1 MMQILNE
8 ISIQN
13 PNCDTHLNECSS
25 NHCHANDHWGDDHY
39 YDTLDTQSQAL
50 WEYYIESRDE
60 YWYHHCECGH
70 YNQDDNHTN
79 SNTMISQEVTES
91 PALTSNVYGN
101 ILDNIRY
108 VYADWLN
115 DRQRQLARRYVEH
128 TLLPTKPIIAHSYD
142 LCRENQVSFDEL
154 ASLSLGI
161 RAYQNDV
168 RCQCCGV
175 TQMIYPK
182 VAKLIWLDL
191 ETWVLK
197 KTPYYV
203 CAECNLFREVPF

>member
-50 WEYYIESRDE
+50 WEHYVESRDE

-79 SNTMISQEVTES
+79 SNAMTPQEITKTKAFVKN
-91 PALTSNVYGN
+91 AQDN
-101 ILDNIRY
+101 ILDNI
-108 VYADWLN
+108 
-115 DRQRQLARRYVEH
+115 
-128 TLLPTKPIIAHSYD
+128 PMS
-142 LCRENQVSFDEL
+142 
-154 ASLSLGI
+154 
-161 RAYQNDV
+161 
-168 RCQCCGV
+168 
-175 TQMIYPK
+175 M
-182 VAKLIWLDL
+182 LIG
-191 ETWVLK
+191 
-197 KTPYYV
+197 
-203 CAECNLFREVPF
+203 